1 MDKQLETIV
10 EKIYLKLNESS
21 HDNNELREIAIDS
34 CDTYKNFRK
43 DQYKYSS
50 DNPCDLTDWRDE
62 VNNYALEWNLYKEE
76 ELSNVDDR
84 DIASDINEH
93 LENRIDSFFY
103 QTVEHLGVDESIVSN
118 LWNNANADDIIGIN
132 EILDQVFSIT

>member
-103 QTVEHLGVDESIVSN
+103 HPL
-118 LWNNANADDIIGIN
+118 
-132 EILDQVFSIT
+132 